1 MIKLYRALWGFFL
14 IYGEFGVFVR
24 NVITVGFFGRRT
36 YSYDSSMG
44 NCIVLSYF
52 IRIYLFFLIFANNIA
67 NNFYHIFLIFQY
79 LSPIY

>member
-24 NVITVGFFGRRT
+24 NVITVGFFGHRT
-36 YSYDSSMG
+36 FYYDSPMG
-44 NCIVLSYF
+44 NCLVLSYF
-52 IRIYLFFLIFANNIA
+52 IRIYLFLFIFAIYIT
-67 NNFYHIFLIFQY
+67 NNFYHIFLIFQN